1 MHNFTLMKLI
11 IRSKKIVF
19 CVICC
24 FLFNSLPAQITT
36 NCIDS
41 FNIRP
46 GTPCPSDFEPVCGC
60 DNKTYR
66 NICRAN
72 AEGVI
77 YYSMGSC
84 EPLAIDINPNPV
96 DQTLYLKAVLKY
108 ANNLTI
114 FITDINGQEYFRR
127 YFTNVTSLDYPI
139 EVSGFRNGIYLVFAV
154 TGDTY
159 VYKKLAKRT
168 F

>member
-1 MHNFTLMKLI
+1 MKLI
-11 IRSKKIVF
+11 LLSKKIVF

-24 FLFNSLPAQITT
+24 FLFNSLQAQVTSS
-36 NCIDS
+36 CVDS

-46 GTPCPSDFEPVCGC
+46 GTPCPTDFEPVCGC

-66 NICRAN
+66 NVCKAN
-72 AEGVI
+72 AEGI
-77 YYSMGSC
+77 MYYNMGSC

-96 DQTLYLKAVLKY
+96 DQTLFLKAVLKY
-108 ANNLTI
+108 ADNLTI
-114 FITDINGQEYFRR
+114 FITDINGQEYYRR
-127 YFTNVTSLDYPI
+127 YFTNITYLDFTI

-159 VYKKLAKRT
+159 VYKKLSKHS